1 MISTTVCFLCNS
13 SKEQKT
19 ASKKSMK
26 EDTVEYLAQK
36 VKLEQKKI
44 SEKIKK
50 DYPDMDITDH
60 EINKFISIFHTL
72 LKTSLNKD
80 KFLERLAV
88 DTEDGLQDTILLI
101 VTKLIKLLKGN
112 IDSLNLQKKLEVD

>member
-1 MISTTVCFLCNS
+1 
-13 SKEQKT
+13 
-19 ASKKSMK
+19 
-26 EDTVEYLAQK
+26 
-36 VKLEQKKI
+36 
-44 SEKIKK
+44 
-50 DYPDMDITDH
+50 MDITDH